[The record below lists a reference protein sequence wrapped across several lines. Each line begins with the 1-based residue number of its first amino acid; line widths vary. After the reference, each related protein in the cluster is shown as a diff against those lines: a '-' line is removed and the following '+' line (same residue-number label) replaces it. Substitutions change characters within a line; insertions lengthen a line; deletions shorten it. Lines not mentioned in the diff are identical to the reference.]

1 MLAGKP
7 FRIAIAAIC
16 ALMAVPAGATAAVAA
31 SSSFGLQRTIA
42 VTNLRSAGWGSLRAA
57 IHTVNAGAPGLSWT
71 IQFQVR
77 GIITLSTA
85 LPPVR
90 RPAKIDATSATG
102 YSGRP
107 LVELNCNG
115 KARPEV
121 RGRARLARSCW
132 AWPWTTPGATASP

>member
-1 MLAGKP
+1 
-7 FRIAIAAIC
+7 
-16 ALMAVPAGATAAVAA
+16 MAVPAGATVAVAGTSA
-31 SSSFGLQRTIA
+31 P
-42 VTNLRSAGWGSLRAA
+42 VTSRLVIVSNLRSAGWGSLRAA

-90 RPAKIDATSATG
+90 RPVKIDGTSATG
-102 YSGRP
+102 YYGRP

-115 KARPEV
+115 KAGLRF
-121 RGRARLARSCW
+121 AQ
-132 AWPWTTPGATASP
+132 WTTPGVTASP